1 MTPDERGPL
10 WWRVLAWLP
19 ERLFISCAVCL
30 FWRGA
35 AVGFGIACALALAI
49 LLISWN

>member
-1 MTPDERGPL
+1 MTPHERDPL

-19 ERLFISCAVCL
+19 AVFFIECAVCL

-35 AVGFGIACALALAI
+35 LVGAGLLALVQLAVH
-49 LLISWN
+49 LCVGA

>member
-1 MTPDERGPL
+1 MTTPERDPL

-19 ERLFISCAVCL
+19 EVFYIDCAVCL

-35 AVGFGIACALALAI
+35 MVGFGVACAFALAAVMMFRG
-49 LLISWN
+49 

>member
-1 MTPDERGPL
+1 MTPQERDPL

-19 ERLFISCAVCL
+19 EQLFIDCAVCL

-35 AVGFGIACALALAI
+35 VVGFGIACALAMA
-49 LLISWN
+49 LLLLLEV

>member
-1 MTPDERGPL
+1 MSAPDRDPL

-19 ERLFISCAVCL
+19 DYLFIDCAVCL

-35 AVGFGIACALALAI
+35 VVGFAMACAVALVILAI
-49 LLISWN
+49 LQA